1 MSESNGSLVQNNM
14 FYFEVYNEIE
24 SLLSYCSKNNVKDII
39 PNRIFVIYNSIGSE
53 LDLFLKNISDNLVLT
68 AFEIDFT
75 DDELFGKDDDDLSEK
90 KVIKK
95 LKDFLESKN
104 DTNLHKEDITISQ
117 PESDEKAIENAD
129 KNIISKANSE
139 KISSEEVK
147 TNDPPIKKK
156 YPNIKLILCRKLH
169 GESEDLFKRIELVVN
184 KFIRLSESDDY
195 SKNSNHVPILILVS
209 DFFAQLPREIISK
222 TDLSFI
228 IPYPQKIER
237 LEILEVIFNNL
248 KIHTVDLS
256 KLSNL
261 TQDWNVKDL
270 KRLVKAGFIKWKM
283 KNFIELEKLYL
294 QENQKENENSKAKDK
309 EKLHLSNTQIKDPS
323 ESDKEIPEK
332 LSELNRN
339 FDLKYIIPFTIE
351 LFEEII
357 GTGQIKPLKS
367 YPSKETLEFKQSDQ
381 TNYLMTRDKHITS
394 TGFIIPNQNRVG
406 FSSSEN
412 RSVTLGDV
420 NLNPISRQYDS
431 KDTTILRG
439 VNITDFNS
447 FTTTQFYQFGAVNKF
462 DELIAILEKI
472 STGKMLDELDRNI
485 LADYPFI
492 LKDDPKKAMVRLTN
506 AKNRI
511 DRIKKSIS

>member
-1 MSESNGSLVQNNM
+1 MSESNPSLVQNNM

-53 LDLFLKNISDNLVLT
+53 LDLFLKKISDNLVFN
-68 AFEIDFT
+68 AFEIDFS
-75 DDELFGKDDDDLSEK
+75 DDDLFGKDDDDLSEK

-104 DTNLHKEDITISQ
+104 DTNLDKEEITISQ
-117 PESDEKAIENAD
+117 PESDEKTIENAD
-129 KNIISKANSE
+129 ETVLLEEDSKKN
-139 KISSEEVK
+139 SSEVGK
-147 TNDPPIKKK
+147 QNNPPEKKK
-156 YPNIKLILCRKLH
+156 YPNIKLILCEKLH
-169 GESEDLFKRIELVVN
+169 GDSKDIFKKIELVVDG
-184 KFIRLSESDDY
+184 FIEISESDNFNK
-195 SKNSNHVPILILVS
+195 KNEPVPILILVT
-209 DFFAQLPREIISK
+209 DYFAQLSREIISK

-228 IPYPQKIER
+228 IPYPQKIQR
-237 LEILEVIFNNL
+237 LEILELIFNNL

-283 KNFIELEKLYL
+283 KNFVELEKMYL
-294 QENQKENENSKAKDK
+294 EENKKANENSEAGDK
-309 EKLHLSNTQIKDPS
+309 EKKTSVNTDIKDPS
-323 ESDKEIPEK
+323 EIGKK
-332 LSELNRN
+332 LPDEPKDLSSKLK
-339 FDLKYIIPFTIE
+339 LKYIVPFTIE
-351 LFEEII
+351 IFEEII

-367 YPSKETLEFKQSDQ
+367 YPSKESLDFKSSNQI
-381 TNYLMTRDKHITS
+381 NYLPTIEKRMRS
-394 TGFIIPNQNRVG
+394 TV
-406 FSSSEN
+406 SSREN
-412 RSVTLGDV
+412 RQINTGNIDSIQKESQ
-420 NLNPISRQYDS
+420 NDS
-431 KDTTILRG
+431 KDITILRG

>member
-1 MSESNGSLVQNNM
+1 MSESNPSLVQNNM
-14 FYFEVYNEIE
+14 YYFEVYNEIE

-53 LDLFLKNISDNLVLT
+53 LDLFLKKISDNLVFT
-68 AFEIDFT
+68 AFEIDFS

-90 KVIKK
+90 NVIKK
-95 LKDFLESKN
+95 LKDFLEPKN
-104 DTNLHKEDITISQ
+104 SISLDKEEITIKQ

-129 KNIISKANSE
+129 KNINSKTNSK

-147 TNDPPIKKK
+147 TIDPPIKKK
-156 YPNIKLILCRKLH
+156 YPNIKLILCKKLH
-169 GESEDLFKRIELVVN
+169 GESEDLFKKIELVVN
-184 KFIRLSESDDY
+184 GFIKLSKSDDY
-195 SKNSNHVPILILVS
+195 SKNNKPIPILILVS

-294 QENQKENENSKAKDK
+294 QENQKENSKAKDK
-309 EKLHLSNTQIKDPS
+309 EKFPPSNTNIKDPL
-323 ESDKEIPEK
+323 ESDKEAPEK
-332 LSELNRN
+332 LSELNN
-339 FDLKYIIPFTIE
+339 KFDLKYVIPFTIE
-351 LFEEII
+351 IFEEII

-367 YPSKETLEFKQSDQ
+367 YPSKESFEFKQSDQ
-381 TNYLMTRDKHITS
+381 TNYVLTREKHMTS

-412 RSVTLGDV
+412 RSKNVRDV
-420 NLNPISRQYDS
+420 NLNPISSQYDT